1 MPRRLQVSFT
11 SYISSRI
18 KPAFSSNTHTPYS
31 NYSTKPHPKKSNN
44 PTSSLVMQSVSHLPP
59 LRLLSLDGGGVRGLS
74 ALMILKDIMDSIS
87 NEEKKLKLRD
97 PENDTPLKPCD
108 YFDLIGGKLF
118 SYFIRVFFSIL
129 TELKG
134 TSTGGI
140 IAILLSRL
148 RLDVPTCIKIYT
160 SLAEEVFKN
169 DRSIKVFGVKF
180 RLTHARFSGL
190 ILERAIKSVLKDNG
204 FDSEE
209 DMWDGS
215 LFEDPRFEPDTPQR
229 QPTDQLPKMA
239 VAENGKLE
247 DVPQEI
253 ENGHSSMEST
263 ESMGTTNKQTLSK
276 TNKNTGSNI
285 VQEPVKRAPTATKK
299 KPSEIGCHGL
309 VVAVYKH
316 AVGLPKLF
324 CTDDPNDKE
333 TKIWQALRATSAAP
347 TFFEEISFG
356 TPKITYIDGGLGYN
370 SPCVEIDAQA
380 KSIWKGR
387 AIGCVVSI
395 GTGLQTIPNI
405 KKTGWL
411 PFDDLSIAS
420 AIVQMAT
427 STTRV
432 DNEMQRMYRDTE
444 TEYYRWDV
452 DTGLGDISLE
462 QWMRE
467 DEMASATQIYM
478 EDSDQNLRKMKLAN
492 TIARLSASPKVI
504 ECSAGIFKVGMREN
518 EFNARDPANPTIP
531 GWLLEDLD
539 LKTGFPLGMTAHAQN
554 GKARSEES
562 RSMEHSVSPV
572 EMDLDGD
579 GNRSEARIITC
590 CRAEN
595 ICLRTLMSNVPQG
608 RYSIRFTVC
617 FYDQD
622 PSGPVDSPQTRNF
635 HYAWPEAA
643 TTSQEGVDSNPPIN
657 LIFSAGRP
665 YDSKTFTHRY
675 VDPVISADIVPVLL
689 HPDAIRVRVDE
700 DMLAQHQGKG
710 WFEIRGDIE
719 LDVGLEGDVG
729 IVISKIS
736 EKKKHWIGGWSF
748 GGVRLVPARLD

>member
-1 MPRRLQVSFT
+1 MPF
-11 SYISSRI
+11 
-18 KPAFSSNTHTPYS
+18 P
-31 NYSTKPHPKKSNN
+31 
-44 PTSSLVMQSVSHLPP
+44 
-59 LRLLSLDGGGVRGLS
+59 
-74 ALMILKDIMDSIS
+74 
-87 NEEKKLKLRD
+87 
-97 PENDTPLKPCD
+97 
-108 YFDLIGGKLF
+108 
-118 SYFIRVFFSIL
+118 IL
-129 TELKG
+129 TRSKG

-148 RLDVPTCIKIYT
+148 RLDVPSCIKIYT

-169 DRSIKVFGVKF
+169 DRSLRFLGMKLRI
-180 RLTHARFSGL
+180 THARFSGL
-190 ILERAIKSVLKDNG
+190 ILEKAIKSVLKDNG

-209 DMWDGS
+209 RMWDGT
-215 LFEDPRFEPDTPQR
+215 LFEDPRFDPDRPER

-239 VAENGKLE
+239 VAENGTLE
-247 DVPQEI
+247 DIPRETDS
-253 ENGHSSMEST
+253 GHSSMKPTEST
-263 ESMGTTNKQTLSK
+263 GAGNKWTLSK
-276 TNKNTGSNI
+276 TNKNTGSRI
-285 VQEPVKRAPTATKK
+285 LQEPVKRAPTATKK

-356 TPKITYIDGGLGYN
+356 IPKITYIDGGLGYN

-387 AIGCVVSI
+387 AVGCVVSI

-405 KKTGWL
+405 QKTGWL

-467 DEMASATQIYM
+467 DEMASATQRYM
-478 EDSDQNLRKMKLAN
+478 EDPDQRIRKAKLAN

-504 ECSAGIFKVGMREN
+504 ECSAGRFKIGMREN
-518 EFNARDPANPTIP
+518 GFNARDPANPTIP
-531 GWLLEDLD
+531 SWLLEDID
-539 LKTGFPLGMTAHAQN
+539 LKTGFPLGMTAHTQVYK
-554 GKARSEES
+554 GYSEGS
-562 RSMEHSVSPV
+562 RSTERPVLPV
-572 EMDLDGD
+572 EMDLDRD
-579 GNRSEARIITC
+579 GNRSEAQIITC
-590 CRAEN
+590 CRADN

-608 RYSIRFTVC
+608 RYSVRFIVS
-617 FYDQD
+617 FNDQKN
-622 PSGPVDSPQTRNF
+622 PSGPV
-635 HYAWPEAA
+635 AEAG
-643 TTSQEGVDSNPPIN
+643 TTTQERVDSNPPIN

-665 YDSKTFTHRY
+665 YDSTFAHRY

-700 DMLAQHQGKG
+700 DMFAQNQGKG
-710 WFEIRGDIE
+710 WFEIHGDVE
-719 LDVGLEGDVG
+719 LDVGLEGSVG
-729 IVISKIS
+729 IIISKIV
-736 EKKKHWIGGWSF
+736 KKEKHWIGGWSF
-748 GGVRLVPARLD
+748 GGVRLVPARSD